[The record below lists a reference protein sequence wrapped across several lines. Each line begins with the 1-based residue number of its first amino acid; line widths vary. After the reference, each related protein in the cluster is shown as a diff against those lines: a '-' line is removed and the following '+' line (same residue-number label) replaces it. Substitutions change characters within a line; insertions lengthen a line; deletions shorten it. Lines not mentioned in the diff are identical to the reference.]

1 MEDLYSFVDTLST
14 FTSIS
19 ESVIVKNLRILLKF
33 EQFLSRILDLECKF
47 HMENNFRSLVELDDI
62 TTEVIGKLEV
72 IEYENGELFNRL
84 KMHFPHLYN
93 EIEFGHINSIIETYC
108 YVLYSM
114 RCLVDKT
121 SSNDDTGKELYDFI
135 NIITV
140 DLLKEFMPYK
150 YMTVDDELE
159 EMMMNVKM

>member
-1 MEDLYSFVDTLST
+1 MEELYSFVDTLST

-33 EQFLSRILDLECKF
+33 EQFLSRILELECKF

>member
-1 MEDLYSFVDTLST
+1 MEELYSFVDTLST

-33 EQFLSRILDLECKF
+33 EQFLSKILELECKF

-84 KMHFPHLYN
+84 KMHFPHLYS
-93 EIEFGHINSIIETYC
+93 EIEYGHINSIIETYC

-121 SSNDDTGKELYDFI
+121 SSNNDTGKELYDFI